1 MKLKN
6 KKQLVPIL
14 QKHTNKFFYDE
25 IVKNGVNV
33 PKGLENKI
41 NIYWFLYFFTYPEGV
56 KHFGFQEYEVDI
68 KNEDGEEINFSGD
81 WLDVPFPYAN
91 KIRIDSLERELT
103 DDFYNWFEL
112 VQYMNDLLIEEGR
125 LVDLGITGMSYKDKE
140 IEFWYST

>member
-1 MKLKN
+1 MMNLKYEN
-6 KKQLVPIL
+6 QLV
-14 QKHTNKFFYDE
+14 KTEDGTNKRFYDE
-25 IVKNGVNV
+25 IIKNGVYV

-112 VQYMNDLLIEEGR
+112 VQYMNDLLIEEGK